1 MVRDSMSKKPP
12 SFLKVLVFLAAFACG
27 ACDSNEVRDTTPD
40 PGVNTPTSD
49 IVANVGPVNS
59 VILSDQIA
67 FAQSLG
73 SNIVSIVQDNVG
85 QEGDSG
91 TGNFLVRYG
100 TNEIFS
106 DEETF
111 TYDIDD
117 SEDCIGGGTKAFS
130 GSLDGIVTSGTGSL
144 SGSYSLIYT
153 DCVEEVGLE
162 ASDGSCSVSVE
173 INGTFTNTVTLNFF
187 DLDPYDIN
195 DYNLDDNI
203 VSAAPVEF
211 VNEEGATQ
219 SVTYSFDLFT
229 STYTENPT
237 LDGTLTYSNQTYEV
251 EAVDDAIGTSN
262 AADICPAATPS

>member
-1 MVRDSMSKKPP
+1 MIKKPP
-12 SFLKVLVFLAAFACG
+12 SFLKILVVLSILACG

-59 VILSDQIA
+59 VILSDQVA

-73 SNIVSIVQDNVG
+73 NSIVSIVQDNVG

-91 TGNFLVRYG
+91 TGNFLIRYG
-100 TNEIFS
+100 SNDIFNE
-106 DEETF
+106 EETF
-111 TYDIDD
+111 THDIDD

-130 GSLDGIVTSGTGSL
+130 GSLDGTLSSGTGSL

-153 DCVEEVGLE
+153 NCIEEVLLE
-162 ASDGSCSVSVE
+162 ASDGSCSISVN

-203 VSAAPVEF
+203 VSAAPIEF
-211 VNEEGATQ
+211 VNEAGATQ
-219 SVTYSFDLFT
+219 TVTYSFDLFT

-251 EAVDDAIGTSN
+251 EAVDDAIGTSLS
-262 AADICPAATPS
+262 ADICP